1 MIMAHFDPRFIIAF
15 AAAALCFACAARA
28 QDPHSGERPYEMIGR
43 QPAQP
48 PLVNFEDLS
57 GWAVIEHNGAKGAI
71 EASREQQLWGDYVGK
86 VTYSGS
92 RADSFLEVRPPA
104 PIPIPGEFDAAYI
117 WTYGDNWGW
126 VAAPNRPSLHAIIE
140 DAAGAEHQIDFGT
153 IDAIYWFLAHARVK
167 LMGAHAAE
175 SPDIKFPA
183 KLKGLR
189 IDDIKRDEASAIYLD
204 NLTFYTEP
212 LKPLDVPPPKAPNPF
227 PTTRDTILP
236 TVYDPVTNTVQ
247 HRGDAWTLK
256 CASSQGDS
264 EYLWQPRRG
273 DLGDIEVQWSAPA
286 PGRGTPRPGKRFRPC
301 AEGGPVFDISGFVM
315 RPDDASVTRTLI
327 SAEPRRNGVRA
338 RWRWSKGD
346 ASAEWTLTLRA
357 KQRSLILD
365 ITAPEGKV
373 REILVGHSEGT
384 PKPKLVSVPYLTYG
398 DQGPCV
404 LYSDGLFL
412 SAMFDWYNS
421 DASEL
426 FSNAAVLSDTAA
438 RYTGGARYNPKTDG
452 KRNDA
457 RERIF
462 LTVSR
467 RFEEVLPNIP
477 NPRSDMIDVARH
489 HLWRNIGFMAPDMLK
504 EYAAYGVDGFMACHH
519 EVIWRDGG
527 ESFTQRLE
535 SAPINV
541 GDQRLR
547 EYMAMI
553 KSLGFLPGLYTNYRD
568 FAPVN
573 KQWDPD
579 KVVRMPDGNW
589 QRAWPRNYV
598 FKPCF
603 ADDAEA
609 YFAPRIHEKF
619 GTYAGYCDVHT
630 AVRPWDQ
637 TDYDARVPGA
647 GMFRPAF
654 ESYGR
659 LLLNESIAHH
669 GPVFSEGRM
678 HWFSAGLVD
687 GNYAQI
693 VSRNPSREPVLVD
706 FDLLKMHPLET
717 DFGMGAPDMF
727 YSGERD
733 WSRDRGVHSP
743 YFDRFIACTIA
754 YGHIGYLT
762 AEWGMPGTLKS
773 FYLLRALQELYAG
786 VEVKGI
792 QYRKASLS
800 LPGRGEGEGSKP
812 DEMLTT
818 SEAIASDAYLDG
830 QVHVRYRN
838 GLEVWANGSWDKEWV
853 IEVDGKRY
861 MLPPSGFVCRMPG
874 KLFSC
879 SAVVDG
885 ARREYIE
892 CADYAY
898 LDTRGELL
906 KAGPVEGR
914 GAVAIKRAAEGLW
927 VIPATECD
935 ALTVFPNDGPWG
947 LKWRPEAV
955 VATAYSVKGEDLG
968 KAECRATRGGVAVM
982 PVSGAIKY
990 LLRSEETAGA
1000 EGVAVELA
1008 AAGDAHTVASSDAVN
1023 VAVRVAGASGVSC
1036 RLDWV
1041 APGGLASAA
1050 TSAVGIGSSANPSVF
1065 RLRVPEAAAGERLWL
1080 RADVTGKA
1088 HGKPFARTAW
1098 LDFIAAPAL
1107 TLNVHAPD
1115 KPIPAGSRS
1124 ALMIEAGT
1132 NLAADTPLRGKL
1144 TVEGADDLAVGAGG
1158 PVELRR
1164 GPPAVVQVP
1173 FTSPTEDVARPFRA
1187 TLSARGRRVSQDLW
1201 LKAERTQP
1209 AAYDFIAHFSDC
1221 TWGYRLRG
1229 KDEVSGADET
1239 GAVFSPEMI
1248 PAAGEQ
1254 REGFFVH
1261 PPWKTGVGYTYA
1273 IFPLEVPGEPCRLSF
1288 GIGIRDGSTTQ
1299 DGVEYRVI
1307 VIDGNREQEVFR
1319 AIRATIGWED
1329 HAVDL
1334 SPWSGRRV
1342 RIKLVADVG
1351 PNDNSYSD
1359 WAAWSQPVIELAQP
1373 YVRLSVHQ
1381 GRPPLSYL
1389 PPPAGFTSVT
1399 QYDVGTATSATLHMQ
1414 TFGVDAGQYTSMM
1427 FLNGEPIG
1435 ETPPTLADG
1444 WRDATVTL
1452 PPQALAKLGPLNHFT
1467 IRNPRADCFKLR
1479 DIWLEVTLPNA
1490 RPAASW
1496 IATGPYCSDRAWAFA
1511 EGACVTLG
1519 SPLPDIE
1526 LRFTAP

>member
-1 MIMAHFDPRFIIAF
+1 MTPFDPRFVIAI
-15 AAAALCFACAARA
+15 AAMALCFACAARA

-43 QPAQP
+43 QPAQS

-71 EASREQQLWGDYVGK
+71 EASHQEQLWGDYVGK
-86 VTYSGS
+86 ITYSGS
-92 RADSFLEVRPPA
+92 SSDSFLEIRPPA
-104 PIPIPGEFDAAYI
+104 PIPIPGEFDAACI

-126 VAAPNRPSLHAIIE
+126 VSAPNRPSLHALIE
-140 DAAGAEHQIDFGT
+140 DAAGAEHEVDLGT
-153 IDAIYWFLAHARVK
+153 VDAIYWFLAHARVK
-167 LMGAHAAE
+167 LMGAHVAE
-175 SPDIKFPA
+175 SPDIRFPA
-183 KLKGLR
+183 KFNGLR
-189 IDDIKRDEASAIYLD
+189 IDDIKRDDASAIYLD
-204 NLTFYTEP
+204 NLTFYTDP
-212 LKPLDVPPPKAPNPF
+212 LKPLEVPPPKAPNPF

-236 TVYDPVTNTVQ
+236 TVYDAVTNAVE
-247 HRGDAWTLK
+247 HRGDTWAWK
-256 CASSQGDS
+256 CASSHGDL
-264 EYLWQPRRG
+264 EYLWQPRHG
-273 DLGDIEVQWSAPA
+273 DLGDIEV
-286 PGRGTPRPGKRFRPC
+286 RRNGKRFRPC
-301 AEGGPVFDISGFVM
+301 AEGGPVFDVGGVEM
-315 RPDDASVTRTLI
+315 RPDDGSVTRTLV
-327 SAEPRRNGVRA
+327 SAEPRRDGVRA
-338 RWRWSKGD
+338 RWRWSKGG
-346 ASAEWTLTLRA
+346 ASAEWTVTLRA

-373 REILVGHSEGT
+373 REILVGHSDGT
-384 PKPKLVSVPYLTYG
+384 PKPKLVSVPYMTYG

-426 FSNAAVLSDTAA
+426 FSNGVVLSEAAA

-452 KRNDA
+452 KRNDV

-462 LTVSR
+462 LTVSP

-504 EYAAYGVDGFMACHH
+504 EYAAYGIDGFMACHH

-535 SAPINV
+535 SAPVNV

-659 LLLNESIAHH
+659 LLLNESIAHQ

-706 FDLLKMHPLET
+706 FDLLKIHPLET

-727 YSGERD
+727 YGGERD
-733 WSRDRGVHSP
+733 WSQDRGVHSP

-786 VEVKGI
+786 VEVDEI
-792 QYRKASLS
+792 RYHHA
-800 LPGRGEGEGSKP
+800 GR
-812 DEMLTT
+812 MLTT
-818 SEAIASDAYLDG
+818 SEAIANDGYLDG
-830 QVHVRYRN
+830 QVHVRYKN
-838 GLEVWANGSWDKEWV
+838 GLEVWANGSWEKEWAV
-853 IEVDGKRY
+853 EVDGKKFV
-861 MLPPSGFVCRMPG
+861 LSPSGFVCRMPG

-892 CADYAY
+892 CADYVY

-906 KAGPVEGR
+906 KVGPIEGR
-914 GAVAIKRAAEGLW
+914 GAVVIKRAPEGLW
-927 VIPATECD
+927 LIPATECD

-947 LKWRPEAV
+947 LKWRPGAV
-955 VATAYSVKGEDLG
+955 IATAYSVKGEDLG
-968 KAECRATRGGVAVM
+968 GAECRATRGGVAVM
-982 PVSGAIKY
+982 PVPGAIKY

-1000 EGVAVELA
+1000 DGVAVELGA
-1008 AAGDAHTVASSDAVN
+1008 AANAHMVASSDAVN
-1023 VAVRVAGASGVSC
+1023 VAVRVPNSSGVSC
-1036 RLDWV
+1036 RLQWIG
-1041 APGGLASAA
+1041 AGGEPMPA
-1050 TSAVGIGSSANPSVF
+1050 TYPVGVGLQHDPYAV
-1065 RLRVPEAAAGERLWL
+1065 RLRVPDASPGERLWL
-1080 RADVTGKA
+1080 RADVTGEA

-1107 TLNVHAPD
+1107 TLRVRAPES
-1115 KPIPAGSRS
+1115 PAPAGSRA
-1124 ALMIEAGT
+1124 ALIIEAGT
-1132 NLAADTPLRGKL
+1132 NLIADAPVRGKL
-1144 TVEGADDLAVGAGG
+1144 AVEGADDLGLGDGG

-1164 GPPAVVQVP
+1164 GPPAIVQVP
-1173 FTSPTEDVARPFRA
+1173 FTSPKESVARPFRV
-1187 TLSARGRRVSQDLW
+1187 TLSARGRRASQDLW

-1209 AAYDFIAHFSDC
+1209 VAYDLLEHFGDC
-1221 TWGYRLRG
+1221 TSGYRLRG
-1229 KDEVSGADET
+1229 KEEVSGADGT
-1239 GAVFSPEMI
+1239 GATFSPETI
-1248 PAAGEQ
+1248 PAAGET

-1273 IFPLEVPGEPCRLSF
+1273 VFPIEVPREPCRLAF

-1319 AIRATIGWED
+1319 GIRAEVGWED

-1342 RIKLVADVG
+1342 RVKLVADVG
-1351 PNDNSYSD
+1351 PKDNSYSD
-1359 WAAWSQPVIELAQP
+1359 WGAWSRPVIELAQP

-1389 PPPAGFTSVT
+1389 PPPAGFASVT
-1399 QYDVGTATSATLHMQ
+1399 QYEVGTATAATLHME
-1414 TFGVDAGQYTSMM
+1414 TFGVNTGEYASVTY
-1427 FLNGEPIG
+1427 LNGEAIG
-1435 ETPPTLADG
+1435 ETPATGADA
-1444 WRDATVTL
+1444 WREVTVTL
-1452 PPQALAKLGPLNHFT
+1452 PPRALANLGPLNHFT

-1490 RPAASW
+1490 KRAASW
-1496 IATGPYCSDRAWAFA
+1496 IATGPYCSDRVWAFA

-1526 LRFTAP
+1526 LRLSAE